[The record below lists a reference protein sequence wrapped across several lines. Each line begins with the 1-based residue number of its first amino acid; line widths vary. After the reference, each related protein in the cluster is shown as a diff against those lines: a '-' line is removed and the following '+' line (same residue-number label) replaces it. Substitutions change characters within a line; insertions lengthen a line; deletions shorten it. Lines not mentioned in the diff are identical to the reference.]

1 MEFKDQDL
9 RMVLNRALRF
19 VLVAMAVGIPVIWLA
34 WGWQSMLMFVVGGA
48 IAATGI
54 CEWRQL
60 MTQVLARLDVANP
73 NPGTRARP
81 LGPVLFW
88 FFLRLIAVAGLLY
101 VSLRSLDGKVAAPLL
116 GIGLALVALTIEAL
130 RLLRGWAA

>member
-1 MEFKDQDL
+1 
-9 RMVLNRALRF
+9 MVLNRALRF
-19 VLVAMAVGIPVIWLA
+19 VMIAIAVGIPLIWIA
-34 WGWQSMLMFVVGGA
+34 WGWQSMLMFLVGGI

-54 CEWRQL
+54 WEWRQL
-60 MTQVLARLDVANP
+60 MTQVLLRLDAANP
-73 NPGTRARP
+73 SERSKARP

-101 VSLRSLDGKVAAPLL
+101 GSLRSLDGKVAAPLL
-116 GIGLALVALTIEAL
+116 GIGLALVALSIEAL